1 MEASCTKKLTEPEPL
16 LVADRLIP
24 EPGAEPRIEPELEP
38 EPETEA
44 LAEPVPF
51 VDADGGEVLTLADAV
66 AEAATPPPMVDKV
79 VHIDEAGAG

>member
-24 EPGAEPRIEPELEP
+24 EPGAEPRIESEL